1 MRLRFARFEELLTD
15 TKNSLKCVVWGG
27 RERGWAS
34 GTFETDENT
43 NQG

>member
-1 MRLRFARFEELLTD
+1 LRFARFEEVPTD
-15 TKNSLKCVVWGG
+15 TKNSLKFEVEGG
-27 RERGWAS
+27 RGGSGWAS